1 MMENE
6 PSQAPAGPRLFYE
19 KPAIIRR
26 LQSHLL
32 PEEKD
37 YTCGLLPAPHC
48 HSEPQAKNLGMHR
61 VGHRKNY
68 MQVGEKVFSFA
79 SWRNTAVPFP

>member
-19 KPAIIRR
+19 KPAIILR

-32 PEEKD
+32 PEEEG
-37 YTCGLLPAPHC
+37 YTCGPLPTPRC
-48 HSEPQAKNLGMHR
+48 HSEPQVKNLGMHR
-61 VGHRKNY
+61 VGRRRNY
-68 MQVGEKVFSFA
+68 MQVGGKAFSFA
-79 SWRNTAVPFP
+79 PCRNTAVPFP